1 MAWLANLSIKYK
13 FLLIPLI
20 TVIGLLAYLL
30 FNVSATSKNSDRL
43 TQIRENHHPVL
54 EYANANIVLIDRIT
68 AMFNAAVSTGEA
80 DMLDDAMTLYD
91 NFINNIKQLKKLD
104 EAHASAIQQIESKA
118 SDYMSRTQSL
128 SGGMLERTLAQE
140 QIPLSVSQMNT
151 SLDSLKINLED
162 YKNESYT
169 SFTSTLSAAD
179 DEAQK
184 TLYVGIAIALGSI
197 LLMLFT
203 AFIVVSM
210 LNRNIQAVLDS
221 LKNIAEGEGDLTQRI
236 NQQSKDEIGELA
248 FWVNSFMAKLQ
259 NTIGNVVNVIP
270 ALTNVSVEM
279 AQVTG
284 VTKDRAYQ
292 QSESATQVA
301 NSIQEMIATGGE
313 VAQHA
318 SQAATAAS
326 EANQTAKNGQE
337 IVNQTVQ
344 SINNLASEVE
354 QTAAVISQLE
364 QDTGNIDSILEVIK
378 GVAEQTNLL
387 ALNAAIEA
395 ARAGENGRGFA
406 VVADEV
412 RTLASRTQESTQEI
426 QAVIEKLQTAAQSAV
441 NVMKTGQEQAQQS
454 VAQAERTGD
463 SLQEITNK
471 VQSISQM
478 NTGIATSTE
487 QQQHSSENI
496 HNHIMNMNGSAGKIV
511 ESSENINGLSGNL
524 AEVSEQLQ
532 SICKQFKV

>member
-1 MAWLANLSIKYK
+1 MAWLTNLSIKYK

-20 TVIGLLAYLL
+20 TVLGLLAYLL
-30 FNVSATSKNSDRL
+30 FNVSATSKNSERL

-54 EYANANIVLIDRIT
+54 EFASANIVLLDRIT
-68 AMFNAAVSTGEA
+68 AMFNAAVSTGET
-80 DMLDDAMTLYD
+80 DMIDDAMTLYGD
-91 NFINNIKQLKKLD
+91 FKNNIKQLKKLD
-104 EAHASAIQQIESKA
+104 EVHSSAIQQIESKT
-118 SDYMSRTQSL
+118 SDYISRTRSL
-128 SGGMLERTLAQE
+128 SDGMLEGTLAQE

-151 SLDSLKINLED
+151 SLDSLKINLAD
-162 YKNESYT
+162 YKDESYT
-169 SFTSTLSAAD
+169 SFTNTLSAAD
-179 DEAQK
+179 DEAK
-184 TLYVGIAIALGSI
+184 KALYVGIAIALGSI

-221 LKNIAEGEGDLTQRI
+221 LKNISEGEGDLTQRI

-279 AQVTG
+279 AQVTE

-301 NSIQEMIATGGE
+301 NSIQEMIATGGD

-318 SQAATAAS
+318 SQAAEAAS
-326 EANQTAKNGQE
+326 EANQTAQNGQE

-354 QTAAVISQLE
+354 QTATVISQLE

-426 QAVIEKLQTAAQSAV
+426 QVVIEKLQTAAQSAV

-454 VAQAERTGD
+454 VAQAELTGD

-496 HNHIMNMNGSAGKIV
+496 HNHIMNMNESAGKIV
-511 ESSENINGLSGNL
+511 EGSENINGLSGNL